1 MRTGFTLVMTS
12 FIMAAA
18 SIATADD
25 YIKDGKLT
33 QTLKITQLQGGFA
46 GFTGFEYTIEP
57 DGTSATAS
65 VFRQKTTPKDKGKLS
80 AKELEAVA
88 AILAKNEL
96 DKLPPKSGKQPGANP
111 HTITIEFGKTKA
123 VLVGQTPPKVDPTNP
138 MSTVESRFAG
148 IHQGVVGML
157 KGAGKKKAED
167 R

>member
-1 MRTGFTLVMTS
+1 MRIHLAIIMTFALLS
-12 FIMAAA
+12 AT
-18 SIATADD
+18 SIVTADD
-25 YIKDGKLT
+25 YFKAGKLT

-57 DGTSATAS
+57 DGTWASAS

-123 VLVGQTPPKVDPTNP
+123 VLVGQTPPKVDANNP
-138 MSTVESRFAG
+138 KGTVESRFAG
-148 IHQGVVGML
+148 IYQGVIGVL